1 MKEQITY
8 DDFSKIDIRVGTVIS
23 VKKNEK
29 ARKPSLVIEVD
40 FGKDI
45 GVKQSS
51 AQITHY
57 YNEENLKGKQ
67 VIGVCNFPE
76 KNIAGVVS
84 QVLILGSIDNEGKV
98 FLIPKLKPEYAAT
111 ALFGPGVNPNDREI
125 PINNNNSGCIKK
137 LSYWKT
143 VFRFLRW
150 MK

>member
-8 DDFSKIDIRVGTVIS
+8 DIFDKVDIRIGTVIS

-29 ARKPSLVIEVD
+29 ARKPSLVVEID

-57 YNEENLKGKQ
+57 YNEENLMNKQ
-67 VIGVCNFPE
+67 VIGVCNFAE

-84 QVLILGSIDNEGKV
+84 QVLILGAI
-98 FLIPKLKPEYAAT
+98 KPEGEVV
-111 ALFGPGVNPNDREI
+111 LLHP
-125 PINNNNSGCIKK
+125 SQ
-137 LSYWKT
+137 KT
-143 VFRFLRW
+143 ENGLQIA
-150 MK
+150 